1 MAEDAAPANA
11 DLPKWVRGLAKGDY
25 RVGSSETDRG

>member
-1 MAEDAAPANA
+1 MAEDAAPASD
-11 DLPKWVRGLAKGDY
+11 DLPKWARGPAKGNY